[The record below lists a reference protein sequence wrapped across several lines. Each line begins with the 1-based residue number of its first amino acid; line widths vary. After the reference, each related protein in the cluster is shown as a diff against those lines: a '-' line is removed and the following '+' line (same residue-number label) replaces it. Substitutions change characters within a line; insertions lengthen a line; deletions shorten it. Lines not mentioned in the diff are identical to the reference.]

1 MNRFNLSKRLLK
13 VATLVEPA
21 AFLADIGCDHGFLA
35 ISLVK
40 SGKVKRAFC
49 SDINEGPLKRASE
62 HIKEFGLEDKI
73 STCLSDGLLAIKD
86 KYDDYPFDSAVICGM
101 GGLMGVKII
110 HEADEFFRRMNVFYI
125 QLQSDIELVRLYL
138 KNSGYSI
145 LFEDMVLEDGKYYTV
160 MKVVNSGGGT
170 NDGELQT
177 KAIRPE
183 CASFAFVN
191 SNVGINRDNK
201 FAGTDFNEAPAILKD
216 MYDKTDISD
225 CVDFKYPYYEGM
237 DKETY
242 ESFLNFLINKYE
254 TIKSYLPDD
263 SDRLPV
269 INKEL
274 KIMYQAYDRFKSIK
288 H

>member
-1 MNRFNLSKRLLK
+1 MNRYNLSKRLLK

-40 SGKVKRAFC
+40 SGKVKKALC

-62 HIKEFGLEDKI
+62 HIKEFVLEDKI

-160 MKVVNSGGGT
+160 MKVVNSCGGK
-170 NDGELQT
+170 NAGEGQ
-177 KAIRPE
+177 A
-183 CASFAFVN
+183 FAEW
-191 SNVGINRDNK
+191 
-201 FAGTDFNEAPAILKD
+201 DFNEVPAILKD

-225 CVDFKYPYYEGM
+225 CVDLKYPYYEGM

-254 TIKSYLPDD
+254 TIKSYLPDN

-274 KIMYQAYDRFKSIK
+274 EIMNLAYERYKSIGK
-288 H
+288 

>member
-1 MNRFNLSKRLLK
+1 MPDTFRCLAPKRKAVGMNRYNLSKRLLK
-13 VATLVEPA
+13 VASLVEPA

-40 SGKVKRAFC
+40 SGKIKKAFC

-62 HIKEFGLEDKI
+62 HIKEFCLEDKI
-73 STCLSDGLLAIKD
+73 STCLSDGLLSIKD
-86 KYDDYPFDSAVICGM
+86 KYDDYPFDTAVICGM

-125 QLQSDIELVRLYL
+125 QLQSDIELVRIYL
-138 KNSGYSI
+138 KRSGYQI

-160 MKVVNSGGGT
+160 MKV
-170 NDGELQT
+170 
-177 KAIRPE
+177 K
-183 CASFAFVN
+183 
-191 SNVGINRDNK
+191 NVSDESEISKMNFD
-201 FAGTDFNEAPAILKD
+201 EVPAILKD

-254 TIKSYLPDD
+254 TIKSYLPDN

-274 KIMYQAYDRFKSIK
+274 EIMNLAYERYKSIGK
-288 H
+288 

>member
-1 MNRFNLSKRLLK
+1 MNRYNLSKRLLK
-13 VATLVEPA
+13 VASLVEPA

-40 SGKVKRAFC
+40 SGKVKKAFC

-62 HIKEFGLEDKI
+62 HIKEFVLEDKI

-110 HEADEFFRRMNVFYI
+110 HEADEFFRRMDVFYI
-125 QLQSDIELVRLYL
+125 QLQSDIELVRIYL
-138 KNSGYSI
+138 KKSGYKI

-160 MKVVNSGGGT
+160 MKVINTCGETNSG
-170 NDGELQT
+170 
-177 KAIRPE
+177 KVPA
-183 CASFAFVN
+183 
-191 SNVGINRDNK
+191 
-201 FAGTDFNEAPAILKD
+201 FAGWDFDEVPSILKD

-225 CVDFKYPYYEGM
+225 CVELKYPYYEGM
-237 DKETY
+237 DQETY

-254 TIKSYLPDD
+254 TIKSYLPDN

-274 KIMYQAYDRFKSIK
+274 EIMNLAYERYKSIGK
-288 H
+288 

>member
-1 MNRFNLSKRLLK
+1 MNRYNLSKRLLK
-13 VATLVEPA
+13 VASQVEPA

-40 SGKVKRAFC
+40 SGKIKKAFC

-62 HIKEFGLEDKI
+62 HIKEFCLEDKI
-73 STCLSDGLLAIKD
+73 STCLSDGLLSIKD
-86 KYDDYPFDSAVICGM
+86 KYDDYPFDTAVICGM

-125 QLQSDIELVRLYL
+125 QIQSDIELVRIYL
-138 KNSGYSI
+138 KRSGYQI

-160 MKVVNSGGGT
+160 MKVKNVSGEG
-170 NDGELQT
+170 DIT
-177 KAIRPE
+177 KI
-183 CASFAFVN
+183 SFDEV
-191 SNVGINRDNK
+191 
-201 FAGTDFNEAPAILKD
+201 PAILKES
-216 MYDKTDISD
+216 YEKTDVKD
-225 CVDFKYPYYEGM
+225 CLDLKYPFYEGM
-237 DKETY
+237 DKKTY
-242 ESFLNFLINKYE
+242 ESFLLFLINKYE

-274 KIMYQAYDRFKSIK
+274 EIMNEAYNRFKNLNK
-288 H
+288 

>member
-1 MNRFNLSKRLLK
+1 MNRYNLSKRPLK
-13 VATLVEPA
+13 VASQVEPA

-40 SGKVKRAFC
+40 SGKIKKAFC

-62 HIKEFGLEDKI
+62 HIKEFCLEDKI
-73 STCLSDGLLAIKD
+73 STCLSDGLLSIKD
-86 KYDDYPFDSAVICGM
+86 KYDDYPFDTAVICGM

-125 QLQSDIELVRLYL
+125 QIQSDIELVRIYL
-138 KNSGYSI
+138 KRSGYQI

-160 MKVVNSGGGT
+160 MKVKNVSGEG
-170 NDGELQT
+170 DIT
-177 KAIRPE
+177 KI
-183 CASFAFVN
+183 SFDEV
-191 SNVGINRDNK
+191 
-201 FAGTDFNEAPAILKD
+201 PAILKES
-216 MYDKTDISD
+216 YEKTDVKD
-225 CVDFKYPYYEGM
+225 CLDLKYPFYEGM
-237 DKETY
+237 DKKTY
-242 ESFLNFLINKYE
+242 ESFLLFLINKYE

-274 KIMYQAYDRFKSIK
+274 EIMNEAYNRFKNLNK
-288 H
+288 

>member
-1 MNRFNLSKRLLK
+1 MNRYNLSKRLLK
-13 VATLVEPA
+13 VASLVEPA

-40 SGKVKRAFC
+40 SGKIKKAFC

-62 HIKEFGLEDKI
+62 HIKEFCLEDKI
-73 STCLSDGLLAIKD
+73 STCLSDGLLSIKD
-86 KYDDYPFDSAVICGM
+86 KYDDYPFDTAVICGM

-125 QLQSDIELVRLYL
+125 QLQSDIELVRIYL
-138 KNSGYSI
+138 KRSGYQI

-160 MKVVNSGGGT
+160 MKVKNVSGEG
-170 NDGELQT
+170 DIT
-177 KAIRPE
+177 KI
-183 CASFAFVN
+183 SFDEV
-191 SNVGINRDNK
+191 
-201 FAGTDFNEAPAILKD
+201 PAILKES
-216 MYDKTDISD
+216 YEKTDVKD
-225 CVDFKYPYYEGM
+225 CLDLKYPYYEGM
-237 DKETY
+237 DKKTY
-242 ESFLNFLINKYE
+242 ESFLLFLINKYE

-274 KIMYQAYDRFKSIK
+274 DIMNEAYNRFKNLNK
-288 H
+288 